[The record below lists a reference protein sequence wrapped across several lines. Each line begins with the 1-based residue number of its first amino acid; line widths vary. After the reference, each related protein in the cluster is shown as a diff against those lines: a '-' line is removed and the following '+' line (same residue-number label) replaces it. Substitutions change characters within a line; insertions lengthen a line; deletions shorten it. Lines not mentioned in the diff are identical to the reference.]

1 MIKIITVGK
10 IKNKNLENLINY
22 YQKQIPRKITNI
34 NIKDEPTIQGV
45 EKEGLGIL
53 KNIKEQDYVITLE
66 IKGNNLSSEQ
76 LANKISDTE
85 TNVNSNIVFII
96 GGSFGLS
103 EDVKK
108 RADYELSF
116 SKMTFPHQLMLLILM
131 EQIYRAYM
139 ININHPYH
147 K

>member
-108 RADYELSF
+108 
-116 SKMTFPHQLMLLILM
+116 
-131 EQIYRAYM
+131 
-139 ININHPYH
+139 
-147 K
+147 